1 VLAAGH
7 HADQIYVPEQKIH
20 KMTSNVIDL
29 ADNDTKVARR
39 DQFVGKLSAISQPTR
54 QTQPFILPGSINE

>member
-1 VLAAGH
+1 MLAAGH

-29 ADNDTKVARR
+29 ADNDTNVARR

-54 QTQPFILPGSINE
+54 PT